1 MAITGGICT
10 SFKQELLEAVHNFS
24 TSGGDTFK
32 LALYTSAA
40 TLDGTTTAYI
50 TANEVSGAGYT
61 TGGGTLTNAG
71 TNTSGTEAF
80 VDFQDFTFANST
92 ITARGGLIYNSSKSN
107 KAVAVVNFGTDQST
121 SNSNFTIQFPA
132 AGAGSAIVRIT

>member
-71 TNTSGTEAF
+71 TNSSGTEAF

>member
-40 TLDGTTTAYI
+40 TLDGTTTVYI

-71 TNTSGTEAF
+71 TNASGTEAF